1 MTELTI
7 EMANQMPYID
17 WVKHFK
23 PEWSDDQCD
32 FYLWEHTYFPFSTK
46 EIIIKQLNEQLLNT
60 TQ

>member
-17 WVKHFK
+17 WVKHFR

-46 EIIIKQLNEQLLNT
+46 EIIIKQLNEQLT
-60 TQ
+60 